1 MFKIY
6 LSNLSASEATYLKR
20 EKTNFEKAAESALED
35 YINSLSVS
43 EDVSL
48 DESSEKYKLIG
59 EKIIDGTIKS
69 LEDLEQYRKN
79 IK

>member
-1 MFKIY
+1 M
-6 LSNLSASEATYLKR
+6 KR

-48 DESSEKYKLIG
+48 DEPSEKYKLIG